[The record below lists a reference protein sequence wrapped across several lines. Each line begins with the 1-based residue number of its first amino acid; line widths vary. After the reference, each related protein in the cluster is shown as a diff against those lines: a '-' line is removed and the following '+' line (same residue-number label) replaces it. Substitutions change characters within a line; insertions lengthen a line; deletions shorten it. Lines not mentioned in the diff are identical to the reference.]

1 MAFLIGGA
9 NSAADTGFSVANSC
23 RFDGSSAYMHKT
35 PGGEGDKQKWTFS
48 TWVKRSLLGVQ
59 TAVDQHLISA
69 DAGNCETYI
78 YFLANSGSGATAANT
93 DCINVYSTDSDGN
106 VEMSLRTTPIY
117 RDISA
122 WYHVCVAIDTTQSTD
137 TNRAKIY
144 VNGTQVTTFSLSTYP
159 AQNENLAMCDDV
171 IHEVARRPSGTTKYF
186 NGYLAETVLIDGS
199 QLAPTSFGE
208 FNEDSPTI
216 WQPIDVSGLTFG
228 TNGFY
233 LDYEDSANLG
243 NDKNGGTDLTEVNLA
258 ATDQCQDSPTNNF
271 ATLNSI
277 DGVISISDYAFTEG
291 NCKVA
296 TGTNSNKGFARS
308 NIGVAAGKWYMEFK
322 LTSLG
327 EHGYCGISNNA
338 CQDAIGET
346 MGVDT
351 LHNVYEWAYKTS
363 GTYLNSN
370 TNTTTGTSY
379 GDSFDTGD
387 IIGIALNLDDN
398 ELKFYKNNAVQA
410 SGTAIDITAIASN
423 PTGFY
428 FFACGEGAAGS
439 ATTWEANFGN
449 PSYANSSDAA
459 DANGYGAFEYAP
471 PSGFLALCTKNL
483 GSDGG

>member
-9 NSAADTGFSVANSC
+9 NSAADTGFSVDNSC
-23 RFDGSSAYMHKT
+23 RFNAGDGPSMSRDNGT
-35 PGGEGDKQKWTFS
+35 PTDVDKYTFS
-48 TWVKRSLLGVQ
+48 VWVKR
-59 TAVDQHLISA
+59 A
-69 DAGNCETYI
+69 DIGAS
-78 YFLANSGSGATAANT
+78 NSKIFSIGSGGSGEEKLEFNT
-93 DCINVYSTDSDGN
+93 DDLIWRKTAESDGSIDYQ
-106 VEMSLRTTPIY
+106 VVTDRKF
-117 RDISA
+117 RDPSA
-122 WYHVCVAIDTTQSTD
+122 WYHICLAYDSSDGTAGDRMKMYI
-137 TNRAKIY
+137 
-144 VNGTQVTTFSLSTYP
+144 NGVRETSFSASANP
-159 AQNENLAMCDDV
+159 DSNENSYINA
-171 IHEVARRPSGTTKYF
+171 SGNTIIIGALHSNTSSQNAGAYF
-186 NGYLAETVLIDGS
+186 AEMVFIDGS
-199 QLAPTSFGE
+199 ALAPTSFGE
-208 FNEDSPTI
+208 FNEDSPNI

-228 TNGFY
+228 TNGTY
-233 LDYEDSANLG
+233 LDFEASDNLG
-243 NDKNGGTDLTEVNLA
+243 NDKNGGTDFSESNLA
-258 ATDQCQDSPTNNF
+258 ATDQCQDSPSNNF

-308 NIGVAAGKWYMEFK
+308 TIGVAAGKWYMEFK

-428 FFACGEGAAGS
+428 FFACGEGASAS

-449 PSYANSSDAA
+449 PSYANTSDAA

-471 PSGFLALCTKNL
+471 PSGYLALCTKNL
-483 GSDGG
+483 AEEG